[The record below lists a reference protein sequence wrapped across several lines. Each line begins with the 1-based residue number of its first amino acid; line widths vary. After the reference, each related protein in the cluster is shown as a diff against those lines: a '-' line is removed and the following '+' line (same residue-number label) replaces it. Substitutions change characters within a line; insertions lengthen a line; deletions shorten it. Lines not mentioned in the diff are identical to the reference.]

1 MKYENGKVSGIK
13 IAYIGGGSRGWAWNL
28 MADLAPEGQ
37 LSGEVALYDI
47 DFDRAKI
54 NEKIGNGLSERPESS
69 GKWKYTAVRTIDE
82 ALSGADFVIASI
94 LPGTFDDMESD
105 VHAPEK
111 YGIYQSVG
119 DTAGPGGIIR
129 AMRTL
134 PAYEFFAQKIREIC
148 PNAWVINYTNP
159 MTLCVRILYATF
171 PGIKAFGCCHEVF
184 GTQKLLAEM
193 VKEYTGCQNV
203 DRADI
208 KTNVLGINHFTWL
221 DKATWHGQDLL
232 PMYAQFCE
240 KYGKTGW
247 KSKEP
252 ENWLNRYFLCDH
264 RVKFDLFKR
273 FGLIAAAGDR
283 HLAEFVPHWYLQNP
297 EMVESWGFALTPVSW
312 RKENAKNL
320 YQRSLDLESGKEKIE
335 IKPSGEEGV
344 RQIKAL
350 LGLETLVTNV
360 NLPNKG
366 QMTGV
371 PLNAVVETNA
381 VFRDGE
387 LTPVQAGKLPYP
399 VESLVMRH
407 VYNHETIIE
416 GWKNRDKEQIFRA
429 FRNDPAMKC
438 ISEADCRSLFAEMLA
453 NTATLLPDWLKA

>member
-1 MKYENGKVSGIK
+1 MKYENGKTTGLK

-28 MADLAPEGQ
+28 MADLAPEAQ
-37 LSGEVALYDI
+37 LSGDIALYDI
-47 DFDRAKI
+47 DFNRAKI
-54 NEKIGNGLSERPESS
+54 NEKIGNGLSERPEVP
-69 GKWKYTAVRTIDE
+69 GKWKYTAVHTIEE
-82 ALSGADFVIASI
+82 ALQGADFVIASI

-105 VHAPEK
+105 VHTPERL
-111 YGIYQSVG
+111 GIWQSVG

-134 PAYEFFAQKIREIC
+134 PAYEYFATKIKEIC
-148 PNAWVINYTNP
+148 PKAWVINYTNP
-159 MTLCVRILYATF
+159 MTLCVRMMYATF
-171 PGIKAFGCCHEVF
+171 PEIRAFGCCHEVF
-184 GTQKLLAEM
+184 GTQQLLAKM
-193 VKEYTGCQNV
+193 VREFTGEENV
-203 DRADI
+203 TRADI

-221 DKATWHGQDLL
+221 DKVTWHGQDLL
-232 PMYAQFCE
+232 PMYAEFCE
-240 KYGKTGW
+240 KYGKDGIQPG
-247 KSKEP
+247 EE
-252 ENWLNRYFLCDH
+252 ENWLNKYFRCTH
-264 RVKFDLFKR
+264 KVKFDLFKR

-283 HLAEFVPHWYLQNP
+283 HLAEFVPHWYLQSP
-297 EMVESWGFALTPVSW
+297 EMAESWGYSLTPVSW

-335 IKPSGEEGV
+335 VKPSGEEGV

-366 QMTGV
+366 QMEGI

-387 LTPVQAGKLPYP
+387 LSPVQAGKLPYP

-407 VYNHETIIE
+407 VYNHETIID
-416 GWKNRDKEQIFRA
+416 GFKNKDKEQIFRA

-438 ISEADCRSLFAEMLA
+438 ISEADCRALFGDMLK
-453 NTATLLPDWLKA
+453 NTSTLLPDWLR